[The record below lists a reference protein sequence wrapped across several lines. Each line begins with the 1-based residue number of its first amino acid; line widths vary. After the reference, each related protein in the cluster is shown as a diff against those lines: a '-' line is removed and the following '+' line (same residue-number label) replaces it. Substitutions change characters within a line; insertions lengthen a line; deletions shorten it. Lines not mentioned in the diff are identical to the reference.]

1 MSDWVRVVLLKS
13 VTAFGFKSFADKIE
27 LAFDSGIT
35 AVVGPN
41 GSGKSNI
48 SDAVRWVL
56 GEQSAKYL
64 RGTKMEDV
72 IFNGTSKRRPLGV
85 AEVTLVFDNTDHKLP
100 LDFAEVSVTRRL
112 FRSGDSEY
120 AINKKNCR
128 LKDILDLMAD
138 TGLGCGSMSIIGQ
151 NKIDEILNS
160 RPEDRRALFEEAAGI
175 AKYRL
180 RKKEASRRLEDT
192 ANNLLRIND
201 IKTEVEGQVE
211 PLRLE
216 AEKTTQ
222 YNELATQLRTCRLTQ
237 FVRKVETIE
246 DTREKLAAAKA
257 TSEQTLLEKNTGVS
271 QAQAECTRLQQEI
284 DKLNDAYSALQDA
297 IKEKETNL
305 EKVKGQ
311 IAVLEERVNQSTKQN
326 GLIDKRIE
334 KLLPQLTNW
343 EEELKNLAAEF
354 DRLEQNRVAAVQKV
368 ARLTE
373 EAAAKKAAIEA
384 GQKSIQDLTDTNFED
399 MRQMVDLRNT
409 IRAAE
414 QEQEQR
420 MRRREALKQEA
431 ADLETKVTELQQ
443 QHRDLTNE
451 QGEIKQKQAR
461 FMEEN
466 NEYTAAMSKSKS
478 ELQTVVSEYN
488 ACQKVITGIESR
500 LHVLGQMQD
509 NYEGFGYGIKAVLQ
523 AGAPWKSDIVGV
535 MAALVQVEPQYVVAL
550 ETALG
555 AGAQNVVVRTAESAK
570 QAIAYLK
577 NNRAGRVTFLPLDT
591 LQNRIPS
598 SEELKLTQLPGVVG
612 FADDLVRCERAL
624 QPAVRFLLGRV
635 LVAEDMDVALK
646 AARQCHFRLRV
657 VTLAGDVVNAG
668 GSMTGGSRQQKDAGY
683 LSRQKTMLELKQ
695 QLEQQQSVLL
705 GWQEKRET
713 QEDVVKDLAQ
723 KQVACQKAQQDS
735 AVRLAELGATLI
747 RFTGSLQEENQR
759 LELAL
764 GERKQL
770 AEEYMQKRTE
780 LQNLQPQL
788 VAMES
793 KHSEAKE
800 TLDKLQG
807 QLSQDSSALTT
818 LNSRLQDAKVDQ
830 ASLEERSKAVNDR
843 MQDMDKNLS
852 RLQDEQAANER
863 DKERLTQVIADSEK
877 EKAELAGT
885 TERLMQELKATTSGK
900 DDFTGKRVAL
910 TEANA
915 VANERLNNLVSEK
928 AKAESKVRQSEVDQ
942 ERLDTDYQHAL
953 SELDTDYKLT
963 LEEAKASGLLREQSD
978 VALRRSEVKLQR
990 DIEALGPINMGAI
1003 EQYQATRERYD
1014 FLEKQ
1019 YQDLAAAKADLES
1032 VISEI
1037 NTGMTK
1043 RFKEAFARINEFFA
1057 YTYVRLFGGG
1067 TAVLKLSDPEDFL
1080 ESGIDI
1086 EVQPP
1091 GKRLQSLFLLSGGE
1105 RALTVIALLFAL
1117 LSYKPSPFCIL
1128 DEIDAPLDDANIER
1142 FARFLANYAE
1152 ETQFIVITHRKGTME
1167 AADVMYGVT
1176 MEELG
1181 VSKLL
1186 SVKMSERK

>member
-1 MSDWVRVVLLKS
+1 MRVVLLKS

-85 AEVTLVFDNTDHKLP
+85 AEVTLIFDNTDHKLP

-138 TGLGCGSMSIIGQ
+138 TGLGRGSMAIIGQ

-201 IKTEVEGQVE
+201 IKTEVAGQVE

-222 YNELATQLRTCRLTQ
+222 YNKLAAELRTCRLTQ

-246 DTREKLAAAKA
+246 EAKEKLAAAKA
-257 TSEQTLLEKNTGVS
+257 AAEQTLLEKNTGVS

-297 IKEKETNL
+297 IKEKETSL

-311 IAVLEERVNQSTKQN
+311 IAVLDERVAQSTKQSS
-326 GLIDKRIE
+326 LIDKRIE
-334 KLLPQLTNW
+334 KLVPQITNW
-343 EEELKNLAAEF
+343 EAEQQKLAAEF
-354 DRLEQNRVAAVQKV
+354 DQLEQGRLAAQQNVAKLGQDVE
-368 ARLTE
+368 T
-373 EAAAKKAAIEA
+373 KKAAIAA
-384 GQKSIQDLTDTNFED
+384 GQKSIQDLTDSNFED

-431 ADLETKVTELQQ
+431 ATLEAKVAELQQ
-443 QHRDLTNE
+443 QHRDLTSE
-451 QGEIKQKQAR
+451 QGELQQKQAR
-461 FMEEN
+461 FTEEQQ
-466 NEYTAAMSKSKS
+466 EQAAAMQKAQA
-478 ELQTVVSEYN
+478 ELQGLVRSYD
-488 ACQKVITGIESR
+488 ACQKTITGWESR
-500 LHVLGQMQD
+500 LHVLGQMQE
-509 NYEGFGYGIKAVLQ
+509 NYEGFGYGIKSVLQ
-523 AGAPWKSDIVGV
+523 AAAPFKNDVLGV
-535 MAALVQVEPQYVVAL
+535 MAALVQVDPQYVVAL

-555 AGAQNVVVRTAESAK
+555 AGAQNVVVRTAEAAK

-577 NNRAGRVTFLPLDT
+577 NNRGGRVTFLPLDT
-591 LQNRIPS
+591 LQARSLS
-598 SEELKLTQLPGVVG
+598 SEEQKLSQLPGVVG
-612 FADDLVRCERAL
+612 FASNLVRCAAAV
-624 QPAVRFLLGRV
+624 QPAVQFLLSRV
-635 LVAEDMDVALK
+635 LVAENLDVALQ
-646 AARQCHFRLRV
+646 AARQCRFRLRV

-668 GSMTGGSRQQKDAGY
+668 GSMTGGSRQQKDVGY
-683 LSRQKTMLELKQ
+683 LSRQKAIQEIKQ

-713 QEDVVKDLAQ
+713 QEEVVRDLAQ
-723 KQVACQKAQQDS
+723 KQVASQKAQQEG
-735 AVRLAELGATLI
+735 AVRLAELGATLA
-747 RFTGSLQEENQR
+747 RFAGSLQEENQR

-770 AEEYMQKRTE
+770 AEEYMQKRGE

-788 VAMES
+788 AAMES
-793 KHSEAKE
+793 KNSEAKV

-818 LNSRLQDAKVDQ
+818 LSSRLQDAKVDQ

-843 MQDMDKNLS
+843 MQDMDKNLG

-863 DKERLTQVIADSEK
+863 EQERLTQVVTASQQEK
-877 EKAELAGT
+877 VTLAAA

-915 VANERLNNLVSEK
+915 VANERLNNLVSDK
-928 AKAESKVRQSEVDQ
+928 AKAEAKVRQSEVDQ
-942 ERLDTDYQHAL
+942 VRLDTDYQHAL
-953 SELDTDYKLT
+953 AELDTDYKLT
-963 LEEAKASGLLREQSD
+963 LDEAKASGLLREQSD
-978 VALRRSEVKLQR
+978 ISLRRSEVKLQR
-990 DIEALGPINMGAI
+990 DIETLGPINMGAI
-1003 EQYQATRERYD
+1003 EQYQATRERFD

-1043 RFKEAFARINEFFA
+1043 RFKEAFGKINEFFA
-1057 YTYVRLFGGG
+1057 ATYVKLFGGG
-1067 TAVLKLSDPEDFL
+1067 TAVLKLTDPEDFL

-1117 LSYKPSPFCIL
+1117 LSYKPAPFCIL